1 MTRRTLAAVGLM
13 CLVLPPAARGQAT
26 GEGQGPVL
34 VIPFESTPGPGRYY
48 WLREGA
54 AVLLATGL
62 ENRGVDIIT
71 RAERLEVFERLQVPP
86 VATLSHAT
94 VIRVGQ
100 LLGAGS
106 IVYGSL
112 SVQGETLEVRTRSIQ
127 LDTGKIDGES
137 VDRAPLAEL
146 FDLFDRIAGRLP
158 VGQNMMRAMSPERP
172 PLAAFES
179 YVKGLL
185 AETPATQMAFLEAAL
200 KLAPEHDE
208 SRLALWQ
215 VQTEQGEHDRAL
227 ATVSSIAPRS
237 PRSRRARFLASVSQI
252 YLERFDDASV
262 RLRELLDETPAPA
275 VYNNLG
281 ILRLRRAQPD
291 PGGATYYFNKAAEI
305 DPTEPDYRFNLG
317 YAYALG
323 RDLHGALYWLRQT
336 VRLNPGD
343 GAAHLLLGIVLKASG
358 SELEAARERELAA
371 RLAEEALAGQDD
383 TFGIPRG
390 LERPKE
396 DLAGSRTKRVDLAV
410 IASEQRDERE
420 VAAYHLDQGRRLFES
435 ERDREAIVEL
445 KRCLYLAPYQHE
457 ANLLLGRI
465 YLRSGLAREAV
476 DALTISIWSQ
486 ETAAA
491 QVALG
496 EALLQAKDEAAARRA
511 VTRALTLDPAP
522 AEAQQLLQK
531 LGGPR

>member
-1 MTRRTLAAVGLM
+1 MTWRALVLVGLVA
-13 CLVLPPAARGQAT
+13 LIVPSAARAQGQ
-26 GEGQGPVL
+26 EPGQEPVL
-34 VIPFESTPGPGRYY
+34 VIPFELGGGPGRYY
-48 WLREGA
+48 WLREAA
-54 AVLLATGL
+54 AVLLTTGL
-62 ENRGVDIIT
+62 ENRGVGSIT
-71 RAERLEVFERLQVPP
+71 RAERLEAFERLQVPP
-86 VATLSHAT
+86 VSTLSHAT

-106 IVYGSL
+106 IVYGLL
-112 SVQGETLEVRTRSIQ
+112 SVEGETLEVRTRSIQ
-127 LDTGKIDGES
+127 LDTGKIDGEA

-158 VGQNMMRAMSPERP
+158 VGRSMMRAMSPDRP
-172 PLAAFES
+172 PLPAFEN

-185 AETPATQMAFLEAAL
+185 AETPATQVAFLEAAL
-200 KLAPEHDE
+200 KLAPEHDD
-208 SRLALWQ
+208 SRLALWE
-215 VQTEQGEHDRAL
+215 VQTAQVEHERAL
-227 ATVSSIAPRS
+227 ATVSSIAPQS
-237 PRSRRARFLASVSQI
+237 PRSRRARFLASVSQM
-252 YLERFDDASV
+252 YLERFDEASV
-262 RLRELLDETPAPA
+262 RLRDLLEEAPA
-275 VYNNLG
+275 AAIYNNLG

-291 PGGATYYFNKAAEI
+291 PSGATYYFNKAAET

-317 YAYALG
+317 YAYAIA
-323 RDLHGALYWLRQT
+323 RDLQGALYWLRQT

-343 GAAHLLLGIVLKASG
+343 GTAHLVLGLVLRASG
-358 SELEAARERELAA
+358 NDLEAARERELAA
-371 RLAEEALAGQDD
+371 RLAEEDVAGREEI
-383 TFGIPRG
+383 GGVPRG
-390 LERPKE
+390 LERPKD

-420 VAAYHLDQGRRLFES
+420 VAAYHLERGRQLFES

-476 DALTISIWSQ
+476 NALTISIWSQ

-496 EALLQAKDEAAARRA
+496 EALLQAKEEAGARRA
-511 VTRALTLDPAP
+511 ATRALALDPASTD
-522 AEAQQLLQK
+522 AQQLLRK
-531 LGGPR
+531 LDGAR